1 MNELT
6 GMGRLLVA
14 TGLLLTVAGLVL
26 LVSPQIPGLDRLGR
40 LPGDLVVERGSF
52 RLFVPIVSS
61 ILISVILTIV
71 LNILIRR

>member
-6 GMGRLLVA
+6 GLGRLLVA
-14 TGLLLTVAGLVL
+14 TGLLLTVAGLIL
-26 LVSPQIPGLDRLGR
+26 LASPQIPGLDRLGR

-61 ILISVILTIV
+61 IIISVILTIV
-71 LNILIRR
+71 LNVLIRR

>member
-6 GMGRLLVA
+6 GIGRLLVA

-61 ILISVILTIV
+61 IIISVILTIV
-71 LNILIRR
+71 LNLLIRR